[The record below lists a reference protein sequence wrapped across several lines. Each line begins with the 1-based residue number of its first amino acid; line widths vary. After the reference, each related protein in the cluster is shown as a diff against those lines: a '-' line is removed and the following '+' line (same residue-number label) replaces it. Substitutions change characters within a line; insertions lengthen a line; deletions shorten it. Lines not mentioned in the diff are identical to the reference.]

1 MTRAHDPALASP
13 GRAAWWATL
22 SILAFG
28 ASLYLALP
36 LVAVLP
42 GDLQQAVL
50 PIAWGGLAI
59 GGLLLFARSS
69 FGAWPRIG
77 SDAVALAVVGLLL
90 AGALNA
96 VLHAWADERFG
107 LFSAR
112 LIGPTAGLF
121 VAVVACAV
129 GAFAALVAPRGA
141 RSTPVLVTVI
151 AALAALGVLALNVP
165 GALDGIE
172 PGSLPL
178 AALVAASVLYAL
190 TGAALIL
197 LRLRHPP
204 TSA

>member
-1 MTRAHDPALASP
+1 MARTADPSLATP

-50 PIAWGGLAI
+50 PIAWGLLAI

-77 SDAVALAVVGLLL
+77 SDAVTLAIVGLLL
-90 AGALNA
+90 AGALDA

-121 VAVVACAV
+121 AAVVASAV
-129 GAFAALVAPRGA
+129 AGFAVFVAPAGARLVPALV
-141 RSTPVLVTVI
+141 SVV
-151 AALAALGVLALNVP
+151 AALAAVGVVMLNVP
-165 GALDGIE
+165 GVLDGIE

-178 AALVAASVLYAL
+178 AALVLASAAYAL
-190 TGAALIL
+190 GVAWVAVRHTRSAAV
-197 LRLRHPP
+197 
-204 TSA
+204 

>member
-1 MTRAHDPALASP
+1 MAHTADPSLATP

-50 PIAWGGLAI
+50 PIAWGLLAI

-69 FGAWPRIG
+69 FGTWPRIG
-77 SDAVALAVVGLLL
+77 SDALTLAVAGLLL
-90 AGALNA
+90 AGALDA

-121 VAVVACAV
+121 AAVVASAV
-129 GAFAALVAPRGA
+129 AGFAALVAPRGA
-141 RSTPVLVTVI
+141 RLTPALVTLI
-151 AALAALGVLALNVP
+151 AAAAALGMLALNVP
-165 GALDGIE
+165 GALDGIHTE
-172 PGSLPL
+172 SLPL
-178 AALVAASVLYAL
+178 AALVGMAVVYTLAVAGLVLRRNRAG
-190 TGAALIL
+190 GA
-197 LRLRHPP
+197 
-204 TSA
+204 